1 MADTITRAV
10 PVEGAAIGTGTD
22 LRNRTTPTSALAAPQ
37 ARGHTTIADSVVAQ
51 IAGMAAREVPGV
63 HSLGAGIS
71 RALGVMRDHVPGG
84 GTNFTRGV
92 KVEVGERQAAVDLD
106 VVVEYGVAILDIAA
120 AARAHVIAEL
130 ERTTGLE
137 VVEVNIAV
145 VDVHL
150 LEEEDESAPSESRV
164 K

>member
-1 MADTITRAV
+1 MTDTITRAV

-22 LRNRTTPTSALAAPQ
+22 LRNRTTPASALAAPQ
-37 ARGHTTIADSVVAQ
+37 ARGRTAIADSVVAQ
-51 IAGMAAREVPGV
+51 IAGMAAREVPGI
-63 HSLGAGIS
+63 HSLGAGMS